1 MTRSPLFLSALI
13 ALGLCV
19 QATSSHAE
27 LSAAEAVQ
35 LEKLRGVPVVSLDGA
50 LVGTIDGASV
60 NGDRASIFLRPSQ
73 GSLFRLRGKDVV
85 IRTPTSEIS
94 LQANAIVLNSDAQ
107 RIKIKATKVKK
118 DDDMID
124 IILPRR

>member
-1 MTRSPLFLSALI
+1 MTSFLKSTVLAATLALP
-13 ALGLCV
+13 
-19 QATSSHAE
+19 ATISHAD
-27 LSAAEAVQ
+27 LTAAEAVQ
-35 LEKLRGVPVVSLDGA
+35 LEKLRGVPVVSVDGA

-60 NGDRASIFLRPSQ
+60 QGDRASIFLRPSQ

-107 RIKIKATKVKK
+107 RIKIKVTKLKK

-124 IILPRR
+124 ILLPRR